1 MYRGHHDSTLGHRS
15 FECKVSFAVR
25 RVSVFPSGRPDL
37 TQTMW
42 QLVSALTL
50 VGVTLVTALPAAQQ
64 NDGSLDAL
72 IAQAFPTAK
81 TTPPSVPQIGG
92 DLDSLIRDVFKNG
105 NVSTTTPR
113 NVILGIENK
122 TPLKP
127 ADCECVPYYQCKEG
141 KIVENGVGIIDI
153 RSDFGDK
160 DEKRPGGLGPCDNYL
175 DVCCKAPDL
184 LPPVTPPPTS
194 TRTGCG
200 QRHPE
205 GVGFRITGQTDN
217 EAQFGEFPW
226 MVAILKEEAI
236 GANGQKLNVYQCG
249 GALIHRQA
257 VLTAAHCV
265 NGKQPQELKVR
276 AGEWDTQ
283 TKNEIYPHQ
292 DRDVERVVVHE
303 GFHSGAL
310 YNDYAIL
317 ILKTP
322 IEYAENVDIVCLP
335 EINANFDGS
344 RCFASGWG
352 KDVFGKEGR
361 YQVILK
367 RVELPIVHRDRCQ
380 DIMRTTRLG
389 KYFVLDRSFI
399 CAGGELGKDTCKG
412 DGGSPLV
419 CPLQNDPTRY
429 VQAGIV
435 AWGLGCGENGTPGVY
450 ANIAHARRWIDEQM
464 AFYNLD
470 NSVYQYPN

>member
-1 MYRGHHDSTLGHRS
+1 
-15 FECKVSFAVR
+15 
-25 RVSVFPSGRPDL
+25 
-37 TQTMW
+37 MW

-64 NDGSLDAL
+64 NDGNLDDL
-72 IAQAFPTAK
+72 IAQAFPNAK
-81 TTPPSVPQIGG
+81 TTPPPPSVPQIGG
-92 DLDSLIRDVFKNG
+92 DLDSLIQDVFKTG

-122 TPLKP
+122 TPSKP
-127 ADCECVPYYQCKEG
+127 DDCECVPYYQCKEG

-194 TRTGCG
+194 SRTGCG

-292 DRDVERVVVHE
+292 DRDVERVVAHE

-352 KDVFGKEGR
+352 KD
-361 YQVILK
+361 
-367 RVELPIVHRDRCQ
+367 
-380 DIMRTTRLG
+380 
-389 KYFVLDRSFI
+389 
-399 CAGGELGKDTCKG
+399 G

-450 ANIAHARRWIDEQM
+450 ANIAHARQWIDEQM

-470 NSVYQYPN
+470 NTVYQYPN

>member
-1 MYRGHHDSTLGHRS
+1 
-15 FECKVSFAVR
+15 
-25 RVSVFPSGRPDL
+25 
-37 TQTMW
+37 MW
-42 QLVSALTL
+42 RLVSALTL
-50 VGVTLVTALPAAQQ
+50 VGVTLVTALPQLKQ
-64 NDGSLDAL
+64 EPGSLGAL
-72 IAQAFPTAK
+72 VDEVFGTPKTNSQT
-81 TTPPSVPQIGG
+81 TTPQSVPQIDG
-92 DLDSLIRDVFKNG
+92 DLEKLIGEVFGSGGGG
-105 NVSTTTPR
+105 NVSTTTPGS
-113 NVILGIENK
+113 VILGTQNQ
-122 TPLKP
+122 TPSKP
-127 ADCECVPYYQCKEG
+127 DDCECVPYYQCKEG
-141 KIVENGVGIIDI
+141 KILDNGIGIIDI

-160 DEKRPGGLGPCDNYL
+160 ENKDNATSPKAPGPCENYL
-175 DVCCKAPDL
+175 DVCCKGPDIQ
-184 LPPVTPPPTS
+184 PPSTPPPNG
-194 TRTGCG
+194 RTGCG
-200 QRHPE
+200 QRHPQ
-205 GVGFRITGQTDN
+205 GVGFRITGDTDN

-226 MVAILKEEAI
+226 MVAILKEQTI
-236 GANGQKLNVYQCG
+236 GNDQKLNVYQCG

-265 NGKQPQELKVR
+265 NGKQPHELKIR

-292 DRDVERVVVHE
+292 DREVERVVVHE

-322 IEYAENVDIVCLP
+322 VDFAENVDIACLA

-367 RVELPIVHRDRCQ
+367 RVELPMVNHRTCQ

-389 KYFVLDRSFI
+389 RYFVLDRSFV
-399 CAGGELGKDTCKG
+399 CAGGEQGKDTCNG

-419 CPLQNDPTRY
+419 CPLREDPSRY
-429 VQAGIV
+429 VQVGIV
-435 AWGLGCGENGTPGVY
+435 AWGLGCGEGGTPGVY
-450 ANIAHARRWIDEQM
+450 ANIAHGRRWIDEQM
-464 AFYNLD
+464 AYYNLD

>member
-1 MYRGHHDSTLGHRS
+1 MWRL
-15 FECKVSFAVR
+15 
-25 RVSVFPSGRPDL
+25 VF
-37 TQTMW
+37 
-42 QLVSALTL
+42 ALTL
-50 VGVTLVTALPAAQQ
+50 VGTTLVTALPAAQQ
-64 NDGSLDAL
+64 EGSLDDL
-72 IAQAFPTAK
+72 INKAFPS
-81 TTPPSVPQIGG
+81 TTPQSVPQIGG
-92 DLDSLIRDVFKNG
+92 DLDSLIRDVFNTG
-105 NVSTTTPR
+105 NVSTTTSR
-113 NVILGIENK
+113 NVILGKENQ
-122 TPLKP
+122 TPSKP
-127 ADCECVPYYQCKEG
+127 DDCECVPYYQCKEG
-141 KIVENGVGIIDI
+141 RIVENGIGIIDI
-153 RSDFGDK
+153 R
-160 DEKRPGGLGPCDNYL
+160 GLGPCDNYL
-175 DVCCKAPDL
+175 DVCCKPPDL
-184 LPPVTPPPTS
+184 QPPVTPPPE
-194 TRTGCG
+194 TRIGCG
-200 QRHPE
+200 QRHAE

-236 GANGQKLNVYQCG
+236 GENGQKLNVYQCG
-249 GALIHRQA
+249 GALIHKQA

-265 NGKQPQELKVR
+265 NGKQPHELKVR

-292 DRDVERVVVHE
+292 DRDIEKVIVHE

-322 IEYAENVDIVCLP
+322 VDYAENVDIVCLADLY
-335 EINANFDGS
+335 ANFDGS

-367 RVELPIVHRDRCQ
+367 RVELPVVPHNTCQ

-389 KYFVLDRSFI
+389 KYFLLDRSFI

-419 CPLQNDPTRY
+419 CPVKNDPTRF

-464 AFYNLD
+464 AYHNLD

>member
-1 MYRGHHDSTLGHRS
+1 M
-15 FECKVSFAVR
+15 R
-25 RVSVFPSGRPDL
+25 RLVF
-37 TQTMW
+37 
-42 QLVSALTL
+42 ALTL
-50 VGVTLVTALPAAQQ
+50 VGTTLVTAFPQEK
-64 NDGSLDAL
+64 GSLDDL
-72 IAQAFPTAK
+72 IDQVFPTNA
-81 TTPPSVPQIGG
+81 TATPQGSDV
-92 DLDSLIRDVFKNG
+92 DSIIKDVFG
-105 NVSTTTPR
+105 NPNTTSS
-113 NVILGIENK
+113 NVTLGIANQ

-127 ADCECVPYYQCKEG
+127 DDCECVPYYQCKEG
-141 KIVENGVGIIDI
+141 KILDNGIGIIDI
-153 RSDFGDK
+153 RA
-160 DEKRPGGLGPCDNYL
+160 LGVCDNYL
-175 DVCCKAPDL
+175 DVCCKPPDL
-184 LPPVTPPPTS
+184 QPPATPKPIG
-194 TRTGCG
+194 RKGCG
-200 QRHPE
+200 QRHAE

-236 GANGQKLNVYQCG
+236 GSNGQKLNVYQCG
-249 GALIHRQA
+249 GALIHRKA

-265 NGKQPQELKVR
+265 NGKQPQELKIR

-292 DRDVERVVVHE
+292 DREVEKVIVHE

-310 YNDYAIL
+310 YNDYAVL

-322 IEYAENVDIVCLP
+322 VEYAENVDIVCLA

-352 KDVFGKEGR
+352 KDIFGKEGR

-367 RVELPIVHRDRCQ
+367 KVDLPIIQHNTCQ
-380 DIMRTTRLG
+380 NVMRTTRLG
-389 KYFVLDRSFI
+389 KYFLLDKSFI
-399 CAGGELGKDTCKG
+399 CAGGEAGKDTCKG

-419 CPLQNDPTRY
+419 CPLRNDPARY

-435 AWGLGCGENGTPGVY
+435 SWGLGCGEMGTPGVY
-450 ANIAHARRWIDEQM
+450 ANIAYGRQWIDEQM
-464 AFYNLD
+464 AFHDLD

>member
-1 MYRGHHDSTLGHRS
+1 
-15 FECKVSFAVR
+15 
-25 RVSVFPSGRPDL
+25 
-37 TQTMW
+37 MW
-42 QLVSALTL
+42 RLIPTLTL
-50 VGVTLVTALPAAQQ
+50 VSVALVAAAPQQ
-64 NDGSLDAL
+64 NSGSLDSL
-72 IAQAFPTAK
+72 IDQVFPESK

-92 DLDSLIRDVFKNG
+92 DLDTLIKDVFA
-105 NVSTTTPR
+105 NVTTTTAK
-113 NVILGIENK
+113 NLFLGSQN
-122 TPLKP
+122 TPAPKP
-127 ADCECVPYYQCKEG
+127 DNCECVPYYQCKEG
-141 KIVENGVGIIDI
+141 KILDNGQGIIDI
-153 RSDFGDK
+153 RAG
-160 DEKRPGGLGPCDNYL
+160 GPCENYL
-175 DVCCKAPDL
+175 DVCCKPPDL
-184 LPPVTPPPTS
+184 QAPVTPPPVA
-194 TRTGCG
+194 RTGCG
-200 QRHPE
+200 QRNVE
-205 GVGFRITGQTDN
+205 GVGFRITGQMDN

-236 GANGQKLNVYQCG
+236 GENGQKLNVYQCG

-265 NGKQPQELKVR
+265 NGKQPKELKIR

-292 DRDVERVVVHE
+292 DRDVETVIIHE
-303 GFHSGAL
+303 KFHSGAL

-322 IEYAENVDIVCLP
+322 VEYAENVDIVCLP
-335 EINANFDGS
+335 EANANFDGS

-367 RVELPIVHRDRCQ
+367 KVDLPVVTRDTCQ
-380 DIMRTTRLG
+380 TVMRTTRLG

-399 CAGGELGKDTCKG
+399 CAGGEPGKDTCKG

-435 AWGLGCGENGTPGVY
+435 AWGLGCGESGTPGVY
-450 ANIAHARRWIDEQM
+450 ANIAHARQWIDEQM

-470 NSVYQYPN
+470 NTVYQYPN

>member
-1 MYRGHHDSTLGHRS
+1 MWRS
-15 FECKVSFAVR
+15 V
-25 RVSVFPSGRPDL
+25 L
-37 TQTMW
+37 T
-42 QLVSALTL
+42 LTL
-50 VGVTLVTALPAAQQ
+50 VSVALVAALPAPQQ
-64 NDGSLDAL
+64 NPGSLGDL
-72 IAQAFPTAK
+72 IDQAFPEAK
-81 TTPPSVPQIGG
+81 TSTPPSVPQIGG
-92 DLDSLIRDVFKNG
+92 DPLDSLIQDFFKNG
-105 NVSTTTPR
+105 NVTTTTAKSI
-113 NVILGIENK
+113 ILGTQN
-122 TPLKP
+122 TPAPKL
-127 ADCECVPYYQCKEG
+127 DNCECVPYYQCKEG
-141 KIVENGVGIIDI
+141 KILENGIGIIDI
-153 RSDFGDK
+153 RA
-160 DEKRPGGLGPCDNYL
+160 LGPCDYL
-175 DVCCKAPDL
+175 DVCCT
-184 LPPVTPPPTS
+184 PPNLQPPPTQPPN
-194 TRTGCG
+194 TRVGCG
-200 QRHPE
+200 QRNVE

-236 GANGQKLNVYQCG
+236 GENGQKLNVYQCG

-265 NGKQPQELKVR
+265 NGKQPNQLKIR

-292 DRDVERVVVHE
+292 DRDVEKVIVHE
-303 GFHSGAL
+303 NFHSGAL

-322 IEYAENVDIVCLP
+322 VEYAENVDIVCLP
-335 EINANFDGS
+335 EAGTNFDGS

-367 RVELPIVHRDRCQ
+367 RVELPVVTHDTCQ
-380 DIMRTTRLG
+380 STLRTTRLG
-389 KYFVLDRSFI
+389 KYFVLDASFT
-399 CAGGELGKDTCKG
+399 CAGGEVGKDTCKG

-419 CPLQNDPTRY
+419 CPLKNDPKRY

-450 ANIAHARRWIDEQM
+450 ANVAYARRWIDEQL
-464 AFYNLD
+464 AFNNLD
-470 NSVYQYPN
+470 NTVYQYPN